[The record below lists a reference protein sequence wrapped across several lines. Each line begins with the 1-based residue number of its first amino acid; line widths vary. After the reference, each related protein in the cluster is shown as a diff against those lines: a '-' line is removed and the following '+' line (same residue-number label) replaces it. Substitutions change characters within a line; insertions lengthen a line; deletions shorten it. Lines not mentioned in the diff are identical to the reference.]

1 VKESVNKCDFCCK
14 FRKNDDMVVVQRTC
28 GNGFEVDQD
37 LKCIY
42 CVSEEIELLIEHAV
56 HCSINGLVIDKNK

>member
-1 VKESVNKCDFCCK
+1 
-14 FRKNDDMVVVQRTC
+14 MVVVQRTC